1 MKAPSVCTANLAAC
15 VPPRALL
22 TGCLHGMHMS
32 SLLSLLWSKPTGFSQ
47 EETSARLTGCFFQG
61 CPDRKTCHELDQ
73 ALPWTVLQTS
83 QETSCPLT
91 FTPRDA
97 EHTTP
102 SCPSVDVQFWQ
113 CLSLSGEFQTST
125 KKKEVQDVIIIDP
138 GSVELCRELRKD
150 LCQA

>member
-1 MKAPSVCTANLAAC
+1 MASLVQDGDMKAPSVCTANLAAC

-61 CPDRKTCHELDQ
+61 CPDGKTCHKLDQ

-91 FTPRDA
+91 FTPR
-97 EHTTP
+97 
-102 SCPSVDVQFWQ
+102 
-113 CLSLSGEFQTST
+113 
-125 KKKEVQDVIIIDP
+125 
-138 GSVELCRELRKD
+138 CRTHDTFVSFCGRAVLAVPFITWRISN
-150 LCQA
+150 